1 MTAHNDILVW
11 SILAALITPAQAEPV
26 HLACYGKIRVTEFR
40 GSHAEELPTQ
50 EGQSMSVIV
59 DRSAGTVAVQE
70 YGPVKLMGNLGD
82 VWVFGGKPENETTQM
97 SFDGYV
103 NSVTGE
109 TVIVI
114 HFGHFDQADCAGLR
128 VRASLPNQLSKSS
141 LQEAAGVGAQDRGQA
156 TDRVVHC
163 HEWAKKSPR
172 SRPSSSISS
181 KWGWAT
187 TTKSS
192 HA

>member
-1 MTAHNDILVW
+1 MTAHNDI
-11 SILAALITPAQAEPV
+11 
-26 HLACYGKIRVTEFR
+26 
-40 GSHAEELPTQ
+40 HAEELPTQ

-114 HFGHFDQADCAGLR
+114 HFGHFDQGGLR
-128 VRASLPNQLSKSS
+128 RFEGTCKP
-141 LQEAAGVGAQDRGQA
+141 
-156 TDRVVHC
+156 
-163 HEWAKKSPR
+163 AKP
-172 SRPSSSISS
+172 
-181 KWGWAT
+181 AF
-187 TTKSS
+187 
-192 HA
+192 

>member
-1 MTAHNDILVW
+1 VNAARRIRGEHCEATRITEKAVSWPCRMTAQNDILVW

-103 NSVTGE
+103 NSVTDE

-114 HFGHFDQADCAGLR
+114 HFGHFDQGGLR
-128 VRASLPNQLSKSS
+128 RFEGTCKP
-141 LQEAAGVGAQDRGQA
+141 
-156 TDRVVHC
+156 
-163 HEWAKKSPR
+163 AKP
-172 SRPSSSISS
+172 
-181 KWGWAT
+181 AF
-187 TTKSS
+187 
-192 HA
+192 